1 MSIFTL
7 IPNKT
12 VQYFSTQ
19 QEFPTIMDKGGKGR
33 ESLLIKVIT
42 G

>member
-19 QEFPTIMDKGGKGR
+19 QEFPTIMDKRGKRGR
-33 ESLLIKVIT
+33 KLPIRVIT

>member
-12 VQYFSTQ
+12 VQCFSTQ
-19 QEFPTIMDKGGKGR
+19 QEFPTIMDKRDK
-33 ESLLIKVIT
+33 EKENY
-42 G
+42 